1 MREGRRRILGAAVLV
16 AACALGAV
24 PAAAQGG
31 GSNVDHIVAVV
42 GNSPILESQLQEEM
56 FSRQPTGTPLPTDP
70 ALLAPIRA
78 KVLSDLIDQE
88 VVVQLAERDTTI
100 KVTDQDVADAVESRY
115 REVRRNFTSELDF
128 RRELKNAGFGTP
140 EEYRRWL
147 TDGQRRHLLQSKYFE
162 NAKNKGLLK
171 PVTPTEAE
179 LRDYFDHAPDRG
191 ERPAAVAFRQL
202 VVAPHPSPAAKE
214 AARLLADS
222 IAKALR
228 AGGDFAV
235 AARRFSM
242 DPASAAQGG
251 DLGWFRRGQMVRA
264 FDEVAFVLRPG
275 TISDPVET
283 PFGYHVIQVQRVQP
297 TEVNARH
304 ILIMPVI
311 TAAEADST
319 QALAERLR
327 AAVAAG
333 ASLDSLQRLYSDPD
347 EERSFDLFP
356 IDQLPASYGVV
367 TQADSGQLT
376 PVFRLDAADTLRSKW
391 AFALVTA
398 KRAAGPVRFEDVRD
412 QLRERVGQDLALQ
425 HYMAKLRA
433 LAYVDIRAAAA
444 PAQ

>member
-1 MREGRRRILGAAVLV
+1 MAVAALLLLGARPGLAQAPD
-16 AACALGAV
+16 AA
-24 PAAAQGG
+24 
-31 GSNVDHIVAVV
+31 SVDYIVAVV
-42 GNSPILESQLQEEM
+42 GNSPILNSQLQEEM
-56 FSRQPTGTPLPTDP
+56 FSRQPQGVPLPTDP

-88 VVVQLAERDTTI
+88 VVVQLAQRDTMI
-100 KVTDQDVADAVESRY
+100 KVSDQDVADAVESRY
-115 REVRRNFTSELDF
+115 REVRGNFTSELDF

-147 TDGQRRHLLQSKYFE
+147 TDGQRRHLLQTKYFDM
-162 NAKNKGLLK
+162 AKSKDLLK

-179 LRDYFDHAPDRG
+179 LRAYFDRATDRG
-191 ERPAAVAFRQL
+191 QRPAAVAFRQL
-202 VVAPHPSPAAKE
+202 VLVPHPSAAAKE

-242 DPASAAQGG
+242 DPGSAAQGG
-251 DLGWFRRGQMVRA
+251 DLGWFRRGQMVHA

-304 ILIMPVI
+304 ILIMPAI
-311 TAAEADST
+311 TQAEADST
-319 QALAERLR
+319 RALAERLR

-333 ASLDSLQRLYSDPD
+333 ASIDSLQRLYGDAD
-347 EERSFDLFP
+347 EEKTFDLFP
-356 IDQLPASYGVV
+356 IDQLPPSYAVV

-376 PVFRLDAADTLRSKW
+376 PVFRLDAADSLRAKY
-391 AFALVTA
+391 AFAYVTA

-425 HYMAKLRA
+425 HYMTHLRA
-433 LAYVDIRAAAA
+433 LAYVDIRARADSTSHS
-444 PAQ
+444 P